1 MATTRRAL
9 VCGIDA
15 YPSPA
20 TLSGCV
26 NDAVAWSRAL
36 TGRGFVV
43 DVMIDGDCT
52 QRAILGRLLD
62 LVTQSKPGDVLAF
75 VFSGHGTR
83 LRDLNGDE
91 ADGWDEALV
100 PVDYQT
106 GRFILDDDLRAVF
119 SQLPAGVALTVIADS
134 CHSGTVARFASM
146 LPDAYPVFQKQRR
159 AARFLPSSRELQE
172 AHTLARASNV
182 EAQIVGP
189 EAVRWTTI
197 SACQAS
203 EVAYESDGQGDFT
216 RAALAVLG
224 ASGSRLTHAGFL
236 RRVLERLGDERA
248 QTPHLDV
255 PPGLERRTLVTR
267 ATGPRT

>member
-1 MATTRRAL
+1 MTRRAL
-9 VCGIDA
+9 VCGVNA
-15 YPSPA
+15 YPTPA

-62 LVTQSKPGDVLAF
+62 MVTQSKPGDVLAF

-91 ADGWDEALV
+91 QDGWDEALV

-146 LPDAYPVFQKQRR
+146 LPDGYPVEQRR
-159 AARFLPSSRELQE
+159 TRTARFLPASRAVQE
-172 AHTLARASNV
+172 AHTLARASDADRTFRV
-182 EAQIVGP
+182 VGP
-189 EAVRWTTI
+189 DEVRWVTL
-197 SACQAS
+197 SACQPS

-255 PPGLERRTLVTR
+255 PPGFERRTLVTR
-267 ATGPRT
+267 AKG